1 LNACEI
7 RGALDAVYGK
17 YNRREFLRPDPLQ
30 FLYDYPGV
38 PDRELAALVASSL
51 AYGRV
56 AQIIRSVE
64 DALKRMGKSPRQFVE
79 ENSAAGIVRAFDGFK
94 HRFTDG
100 AELARLLSNAK
111 LLIESHG
118 SLENAFKSALAVPDY
133 LRALDTFSSMLNGN
147 SPKANYLVPRP
158 SSGSAC
164 KRLNLMMKWLVRR
177 DEIDPGGWSGIP
189 KSMLIIPLDTH
200 MWQIA
205 VHLGFTRRKTADLK
219 AALEITR
226 AFRNI
231 NPDDPCKYDFALTR
245 LGIRNTGEMRHSI
258 HPGGIRRGQAAGS
271 RNIENG
277 ENMKLLPDPK
287 SAFPRG
293 APQRHAS

>member
-1 LNACEI
+1 M
-7 RGALDAVYGK
+7 
-17 YNRREFLRPDPLQ
+17 Q
-30 FLYDYPGV
+30 FLFGYPDV

-56 AQIIRSVE
+56 AQIIRSVG
-64 DALKRMGKSPRQFVE
+64 DALGRMDESPRRFVE
-79 ENSAAGIVRAFDGFK
+79 ENSAADIARAFDGFK

-100 AELARLLSNAK
+100 AELAQLLTNAK
-111 LLIESHG
+111 LAIESHG
-118 SLENAFKSALAVPDY
+118 SLENAFKSALATSDY
-133 LRALDTFSSMLNGN
+133 VSALDAFSSMLNGN
-147 SPKANYLVPRP
+147 SRKANYLVPKP

-189 KSMLIIPLDTH
+189 KAMLIIPLDTH

-205 VHLGFTRRKTADLK
+205 VHLGFTRRKTADFK
-219 AALEITR
+219 AALEITG

-231 NPDDPCKYDFALTR
+231 NPDDPCKYVFALTR

-258 HPGGIRRGQAAGS
+258 HPG
-271 RNIENG
+271 E
-277 ENMKLLPDPK
+277 
-287 SAFPRG
+287 
-293 APQRHAS
+293 